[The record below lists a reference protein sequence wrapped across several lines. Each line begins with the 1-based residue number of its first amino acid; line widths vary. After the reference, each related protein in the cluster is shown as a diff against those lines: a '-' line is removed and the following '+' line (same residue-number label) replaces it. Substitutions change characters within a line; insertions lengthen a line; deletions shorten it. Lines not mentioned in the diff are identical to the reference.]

1 MLYKLPRTSNPLP
14 WNTSHFPNIA
24 TSFAFGSSDSAPQLR
39 PTLAQLRFELN
50 ACIAQSSMICPD
62 AVPTFCAMNALLAAA
77 ASQEIE
83 YSLAENR
90 RELRRVLTQLSQ
102 QLSRLT
108 SAHSPFSLV
117 VQPLLALGEPPEFY

>member
-1 MLYKLPRTSNPLP
+1 
-14 WNTSHFPNIA
+14 
-24 TSFAFGSSDSAPQLR
+24 
-39 PTLAQLRFELN
+39 
-50 ACIAQSSMICPD
+50 MICPD

-77 ASQEIE
+77 ASQKIE
-83 YSLAENR
+83 YSLAENH

-108 SAHSPFSLV
+108 SAHSPFSPV